1 MVVIGVHPSCA
12 KNWNSSPLGVRT
24 KNIPVHLLALDV
36 LNLFEPCTLDAAAS
50 RLHADVTPAP
60 VRDAH
65 PFVLLSHSLSL
76 SSSLSLSQLVLPS
89 VSPFEILPSSV
100 ASSWL
105 KPVSGKSST
114 YGVASTSAA
123 RRSASS
129 TPLLSLLHT
138 HFQHL
143 FLPVL
148 HLVEKHLPHKTVFLV
163 LVLAVALSCLH
174 KYKKIRPYKLI
185 KDCVNRRPPSKS
197 ALPSKRSLFNPHS
210 QGPSN
215 QLMLP
220 VALFS
225 M

>member
-1 MVVIGVHPSCA
+1 MRRPPAFTQTSHQHLYGMRILSC
-12 KNWNSSPLGVRT
+12 SSLT
-24 KNIPVHLLALDV
+24 
-36 LNLFEPCTLDAAAS
+36 
-50 RLHADVTPAP
+50 
-60 VRDAH
+60 
-65 PFVLLSHSLSL
+65 LSL
-76 SSSLSLSQLVLPS
+76 SFFFSLSSLSQLVLPS

-123 RRSASS
+123 RQSASS

-215 QLMLP
+215 QIMLP